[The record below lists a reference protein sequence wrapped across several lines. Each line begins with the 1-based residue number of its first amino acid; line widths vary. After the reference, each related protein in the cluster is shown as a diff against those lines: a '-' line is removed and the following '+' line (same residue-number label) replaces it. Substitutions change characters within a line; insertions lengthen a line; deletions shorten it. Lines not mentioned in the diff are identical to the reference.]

1 MISKSAFLFLDGSR
15 IRRPVSEGG
24 KGLRP
29 PEHDEK
35 GNNGYEKIIYMMA
48 LNPSKPR

>member
-1 MISKSAFLFLDGSR
+1 MISKSAFPFLESSR
-15 IRRPVSEGG
+15 VRRPVSEGG

-35 GNNGYEKIIYMMA
+35 GNDG
-48 LNPSKPR
+48 